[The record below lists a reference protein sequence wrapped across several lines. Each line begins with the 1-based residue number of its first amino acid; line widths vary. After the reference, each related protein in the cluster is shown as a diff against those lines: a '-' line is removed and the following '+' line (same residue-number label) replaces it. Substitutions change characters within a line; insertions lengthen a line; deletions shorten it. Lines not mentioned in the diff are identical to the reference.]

1 MNQKKYYPTALA
13 LYMTYFILGIAV
25 TIMSQYKQNFAA
37 MWGANQLAD
46 GTFDVST
53 VMAVIAATGLGRL
66 IAFPV
71 AGPFSDKCGRKQ
83 SALVGVVLFA
93 IFFIGI
99 TFAPN
104 IYVAYILMICSGMAN
119 SFLDTSVT
127 PSCMEIFKENG
138 AIANL
143 FTKFAISVSQ
153 FLLPFMIT
161 FVAAQNMSFRTLYF
175 VAAAIIIID
184 GILIAILPFPP
195 KEEVAVAATGEPV
208 KAPKIKFTPS
218 TIALICIGFTATTTF
233 QLYLNC
239 NQELGALYG
248 LANPSMIQSFY
259 SVGIVC
265 AVFFT
270 SFLMKKG
277 LKPIRVLIIYPSIAL
292 VMLLVMYFV
301 RIPQICLIG
310 GFVIGYSA
318 AGGVLQLATSTANEM
333 FPANKG
339 KITSIVMI
347 ASSLANYIVLNIAG
361 VLSRIGGE
369 NGPGYIL
376 LFNVAVTAVGILLA
390 VILNLRFEKDAQ
402 GIDTKEESKPKK
414 RGTVCSEKS
423 PV

>member
-1 MNQKKYYPTALA
+1 MNQRKYYPTAFA

-37 MWGANQLAD
+37 MWGAEKLAD
-46 GTFDVST
+46 GTFDVSS

-66 IAFPV
+66 IAFPF
-71 AGPFSDKCGRKQ
+71 AGPFSDKYGRKQ
-83 SALVGVVLFA
+83 SALVGVVFFA

-99 TFAPN
+99 TFSPN
-104 IYVAYILMICSGMAN
+104 LSIAYILMIFSGMAN
-119 SFLDTSVT
+119 SFLDTSIT

-161 FVAAQNMSFRTLYF
+161 LVAAQNLSFRTLYF

-184 GILIAILPFPP
+184 GIFLLFLPFPP
-195 KEEVAVAATGEPV
+195 KSET
-208 KAPKIKFTPS
+208 APENKGTSQKKEKIKFTPS

-248 LANPSMIQSFY
+248 LENPQMIQSFY

-277 LKPIRVLIIYPSIAL
+277 LKPIRVLVIYPCVAL

-301 RIPQICLIG
+301 RIPEICLIG
-310 GFVIGYSA
+310 GFVIGYFA

-347 ASSLANYIVLNIAG
+347 ASSLANYIVLNIASM
-361 VLSRIGGE
+361 LSRIGGE

-376 LFNVAVTAVGILLA
+376 LFNVAVTAVGIVLA
-390 VILNLRFEKDAQ
+390 IILNMRFEKDAQ
-402 GIDTKEESKPKK
+402 
-414 RGTVCSEKS
+414 V
-423 PV
+423 

>member
-46 GTFDVST
+46 GTYDVST

-66 IAFPV
+66 IAFPI

-83 SALVGVVLFA
+83 SALVGVLFFA

-99 TFAPN
+99 VFAPN
-104 IYVAYILMICSGMAN
+104 LYVAYVLMIFSGMAN
-119 SFLDTSVT
+119 SFLDTSIT

-175 VAAAIIIID
+175 VAAAIPIID
-184 GILIAILPFPP
+184 GIFIAFLPFPP
-195 KEEVAVAATGEPV
+195 KEEATAAGEV
-208 KAPKIKFTPS
+208 KRPEKIKFTPS

-239 NQELGALYG
+239 NQELGTLYG
-248 LANPSMIQSFY
+248 LSNPSMIQSFY

-361 VLSRIGGE
+361 MLSRIGGE

-390 VILNLRFEKDAQ
+390 VILNLRFEKDTQ
-402 GIDTKEESKPKK
+402 SI
-414 RGTVCSEKS
+414 
-423 PV
+423 

>member
-46 GTFDVST
+46 GTYDVST

-66 IAFPV
+66 IAFPI

-83 SALVGVVLFA
+83 SALVGVLFFA

-99 TFAPN
+99 VFVPN
-104 IYVAYILMICSGMAN
+104 LYVAYVLMIFSGMAN
-119 SFLDTSVT
+119 SFLDTSIT

-184 GILIAILPFPP
+184 GIFIAFLPFPP
-195 KEEVAVAATGEPV
+195 KEEATAAGEV
-208 KAPKIKFTPS
+208 KRPEKIKFTPS

-239 NQELGALYG
+239 NQELGTLYG
-248 LANPSMIQSFY
+248 LSNPSMIQSFY

-347 ASSLANYIVLNIAG
+347 VSSLANYIVLNIAG
-361 VLSRIGGE
+361 MLSRIGGE

-390 VILNLRFEKDAQ
+390 VILNLRFEKDTQ
-402 GIDTKEESKPKK
+402 SI
-414 RGTVCSEKS
+414 
-423 PV
+423 

>member
-46 GTFDVST
+46 GTYDVST

-66 IAFPV
+66 IAFPI

-83 SALVGVVLFA
+83 SALVGVLFFA

-99 TFAPN
+99 VFAPN
-104 IYVAYILMICSGMAN
+104 LYVAYVLMIFSGMAN
-119 SFLDTSVT
+119 SFLDTSIT

-184 GILIAILPFPP
+184 GIFIAFLPFPP
-195 KEEVAVAATGEPV
+195 KEEATAAGEV
-208 KAPKIKFTPS
+208 KRPEKIKFTPS

-239 NQELGALYG
+239 NQELGMLYG
-248 LANPSMIQSFY
+248 LSNPSMIQSFY

-361 VLSRIGGE
+361 MLSRIGGE

-390 VILNLRFEKDAQ
+390 VILNLRFEKDTQ
-402 GIDTKEESKPKK
+402 SI
-414 RGTVCSEKS
+414 
-423 PV
+423 

>member
-1 MNQKKYYPTALA
+1 MNQRKYYPTAFA

-37 MWGANQLAD
+37 LWGANQLAD
-46 GTFDVST
+46 GTFDVSM

-71 AGPFSDKCGRKQ
+71 AGPFSDKYGRKP
-83 SALVGVVLFA
+83 SALIGVVFFA
-93 IFFIGI
+93 IFFIAI

-104 IYVAYILMICSGMAN
+104 IYIAYVLMIFSGMAN
-119 SFLDTSVT
+119 SFLDTSIT
-127 PSCMEIFKENG
+127 PSCMEIFKEKG

-161 FVAAQNMSFRTLYF
+161 LVAAQNMSFRTLYF

-184 GILIAILPFPP
+184 GIFIAILPFPP
-195 KEEVAVAATGEPV
+195 KEAAVTATGEV
-208 KAPKIKFTPS
+208 KKPEKMKFTPS

-239 NQELGALYG
+239 NQELGRLYG

-277 LKPIRVLIIYPSIAL
+277 LKPIRVLVVYPSIAL
-292 VMLLVMYFV
+292 VMLLIMYFV

-361 VLSRIGGE
+361 VLSRVGGAE
-369 NGPGYIL
+369 GPRYIL
-376 LFNVAVTAVGILLA
+376 LFNVSVTAIGIILA
-390 VILNLRFEKDAQ
+390 VILNTRFERDAQ
-402 GIDTKEESKPKK
+402 N
-414 RGTVCSEKS
+414 TVK
-423 PV
+423 

>member
-1 MNQKKYYPTALA
+1 MNQRKYYPTAFA

-37 MWGANQLAD
+37 MWGAEKLAD
-46 GTFDVST
+46 GTFDVSS

-66 IAFPV
+66 IAFPF
-71 AGPFSDKCGRKQ
+71 AGPFSDKYGRKQ
-83 SALVGVVLFA
+83 SALVGVVFFA

-99 TFAPN
+99 TFSPN
-104 IYVAYILMICSGMAN
+104 LYIAYILMILSGMAN
-119 SFLDTSVT
+119 SFLDTSIT

-161 FVAAQNMSFRTLYF
+161 LVAAQNLSFRTLYF

-184 GILIAILPFPP
+184 GIFLLFLPFPP
-195 KEEVAVAATGEPV
+195 KSET
-208 KAPKIKFTPS
+208 APEKKGTSQKKEKIKFTPS

-248 LANPSMIQSFY
+248 LENPQMIQSFY

-265 AVFFT
+265 AVFLT

-277 LKPIRVLIIYPSIAL
+277 LKPIRVLVIYPCVAL
-292 VMLLVMYFV
+292 VMLLIMYFV
-301 RIPQICLIG
+301 RIPEICLIG
-310 GFVIGYSA
+310 GFVIGYFA

-347 ASSLANYIVLNIAG
+347 ASSLANYIVLNIASM
-361 VLSRIGGE
+361 LSRIGGE

-376 LFNVAVTAVGILLA
+376 LFNVAVTAVGIVLA
-390 VILNLRFEKDAQ
+390 IILNMRFEKDAQ
-402 GIDTKEESKPKK
+402 
-414 RGTVCSEKS
+414 V
-423 PV
+423 

>member
-1 MNQKKYYPTALA
+1 MNQRKYYPTAFA

-37 MWGANQLAD
+37 MWGAEKLAD
-46 GTFDVST
+46 GTFDVSS

-66 IAFPV
+66 IAFPF
-71 AGPFSDKCGRKQ
+71 AGPFSDRYGRKQ
-83 SALVGVVLFA
+83 SALVGVVFFA

-99 TFAPN
+99 TYSPN
-104 IYVAYILMICSGMAN
+104 LYIAYVLMILSGMAN
-119 SFLDTSVT
+119 SFLDTSIT
-127 PSCMEIFKENG
+127 PSCMEVFKENG

-161 FVAAQNMSFRTLYF
+161 LVAAQNFSFRTLYF
-175 VAAAIIIID
+175 VAAAIIIVD
-184 GILIAILPFPP
+184 GIFLLFLPFPP
-195 KEEVAVAATGEPV
+195 KSETVPEQNGIPQKKE
-208 KAPKIKFTPS
+208 KIKFTPS

-239 NQELGALYG
+239 NQELGTLYG
-248 LANPSMIQSFY
+248 LENPQMIQSFY

-265 AVFFT
+265 AVFLT

-277 LKPIRVLIIYPSIAL
+277 LKPIRVLVIYPSVAL
-292 VMLLVMYFV
+292 IMLLIMYIV
-301 RIPQICLIG
+301 RIPEICLIG
-310 GFVIGYSA
+310 GFMIGYFA

-347 ASSLANYIVLNIAG
+347 ASSLANYIVLNVASM
-361 VLSRIGGE
+361 LSRIGGE

-376 LFNVAVTAVGILLA
+376 LFNVAVTAVGIVLA
-390 VILNLRFEKDAQ
+390 IILNLRFEKDAQ
-402 GIDTKEESKPKK
+402 
-414 RGTVCSEKS
+414 R
-423 PV
+423 

>member
-1 MNQKKYYPTALA
+1 
-13 LYMTYFILGIAV
+13 
-25 TIMSQYKQNFAA
+25 
-37 MWGANQLAD
+37 
-46 GTFDVST
+46 
-53 VMAVIAATGLGRL
+53 
-66 IAFPV
+66 
-71 AGPFSDKCGRKQ
+71 
-83 SALVGVVLFA
+83 
-93 IFFIGI
+93 
-99 TFAPN
+99 
-104 IYVAYILMICSGMAN
+104 
-119 SFLDTSVT
+119 
-127 PSCMEIFKENG
+127 
-138 AIANL
+138 
-143 FTKFAISVSQ
+143 
-153 FLLPFMIT
+153 
-161 FVAAQNMSFRTLYF
+161 
-175 VAAAIIIID
+175 
-184 GILIAILPFPP
+184 
-195 KEEVAVAATGEPV
+195 
-208 KAPKIKFTPS
+208 
-218 TIALICIGFTATTTF
+218 
-233 QLYLNC
+233 
-239 NQELGALYG
+239 
-248 LANPSMIQSFY
+248 MIQSFY

>member
-46 GTFDVST
+46 GTYDVST

-66 IAFPV
+66 IAFPI

-83 SALVGVVLFA
+83 SALVGVLFFA

-99 TFAPN
+99 VFVPN
-104 IYVAYILMICSGMAN
+104 LYVAYVLMIFSGMAN
-119 SFLDTSVT
+119 SFLDTSIT

-184 GILIAILPFPP
+184 GIFIAFLPFPP
-195 KEEVAVAATGEPV
+195 KEEATAAGEV
-208 KAPKIKFTPS
+208 KRPEKIKFTPS

-239 NQELGALYG
+239 NQELGTLYG
-248 LANPSMIQSFY
+248 LSNPSMIQSFY

-361 VLSRIGGE
+361 MLSRIGGE

-390 VILNLRFEKDAQ
+390 VILNLRFEKDTQ
-402 GIDTKEESKPKK
+402 SI
-414 RGTVCSEKS
+414 
-423 PV
+423 